1 MKSKIAVNCWE
12 CFVVGE
18 FSWLQYASSNSTS
31 LQKINSRMETNLSC
45 IENAH
50 VNLQIKTNRRT
61 EKGMKTENKNYNN
74 TDSSTKGVQYSTQI

>member
-1 MKSKIAVNCWE
+1 
-12 CFVVGE
+12 
-18 FSWLQYASSNSTS
+18 
-31 LQKINSRMETNLSC
+31 METNLSC